1 MNALEKLHDAVQ
13 GTRKGCACR
22 RMTHSTINEKVS
34 GHACS
39 QREVTRCGQST
50 RKGCLESS
58 GDAHTD
64 KLLQLRMS
72 NLHIFITTHYPESHV
87 RKEMLGLVHKLQALS
102 HKALEHKE

>member
-1 MNALEKLHDAVQ
+1 MNALEKLHDAV
-13 GTRKGCACR
+13 KE
-22 RMTHSTINEKVS
+22 HEKV
-34 GHACS
+34 
-39 QREVTRCGQST
+39 V
-50 RKGCLESS
+50 LESS

-87 RKEMLGLVHKLQALS
+87 RKEMLGQVHKLQALS